1 MSSQES
7 TGASQNTRSISAA
20 ESARMSYL
28 HARDAAQQVVGQ
40 VQQRA
45 AEYLEQGKTKAT
57 DLRVKV
63 EETVREYPIR
73 SLLITAGAGLLI
85 GMLLRRR

>member
-1 MSSQES
+1 MSSQEN
-7 TGASQNTRSISAA
+7 TGGSQNTRSGSAA
-20 ESARMSYL
+20 ESARMSYM
-28 HARDAAQQVVGQ
+28 HAREAAQQVVGQ

-45 AEYLEQGKTKAT
+45 SEYYEQGKTKAA

-63 EETVREYPIR
+63 EEAVREHPIR
-73 SLLITAGAGLLI
+73 SILITAGAGLLL